1 MIKKRSG
8 QHHLSND
15 NFCHIRIKK
24 SVNNDKNTNMISPE
38 LSHQENNYFYNTKI
52 NRLILQELPKNS
64 IQNIYQQPTQIN
76 KSLSLGYDLLQG
88 QVNDLFY
95 TKKNNDNIFNENSSF
110 KNLPMD
116 IKNFKQNSQND
127 FFYNK
132 EISRDDYI
140 NANNNSNNINNIFYN
155 NDNDYLKDD
164 EVCSTSL
171 RLSNNPKQV
180 IISKIIKNKNYLKD
194 PRVPELSSNNNY
206 NNNLK
211 SNIKNKFA
219 SSKMTLNPDKE
230 NNEFKNIL
238 FRSGQEFY
246 KKENDININIKNN
259 MNKISRDKKISPN
272 NYIYFKNNPKNIQ
285 SIEITKRNN
294 KSKGNII
301 QKKIKNYKVYDNN
314 LLFKKIG
321 KFCEIIEEV
330 YFISFKSSYSYF
342 IQNLKFFI
350 KNRNKSKALIL
361 RRFEDVKKSKHKKA
375 NNSMIDIEV
384 KNNEKYKTFIDNNG
398 NGKNMIGN
406 YNNINKSQSP
416 SKFIELNNKNNKTN
430 SMTKINNEKYNGM
443 FNNFLK
449 KGNDENQIFRSTIFD
464 EDNTKNQTK
473 NIGKN
478 KVYNKYI
485 ANTKNNILFQKN
497 KNNKTNQLKT
507 STELESK
514 NKYYNNINL
523 NTNKYNELL
532 SDQENY
538 INKRAKINEHNKKNL
553 KTRNNSCLDINNS
566 ERKFEEQ
573 IKLSIDNHKTDLLY
587 SKPIYKKSIDNSIN
601 KDKSIRININ
611 INERIKKYNLK
622 SNIFKK
628 NNRSFNYQKNELN
641 KDNYNE
647 IKEKII
653 TNLKS
658 KDKKL
663 SVLIKYISFKNDNK
677 NIKRK
682 NYNKNDFFPI
692 HTDSLFIIAHVNNK
706 YEKDSKNEKIH
717 RTKYKHNNFIL
728 NRYGEYLNELNINY
742 SSKNMDKKNYN
753 NIFITNEKN
762 ENVIQYLISLLQNI
776 YNDNIKQA
784 LFIFFKNI
792 RKIKRNSLYSSMQFE
807 KRNNFGIFNKKVYYN
822 HLKKN
827 NFQTESSN
835 EKNNK
840 KEGNENY
847 NLGEN
852 IQDLSNESKTIN
864 NDCFFTNKS
873 RNQLDINNNI
883 KFDNILNRKRNIKT
897 YETNNNENDKDSI
910 EKKKL
915 AKLGKLFNNLNKE
928 NNIINTIKEQFL
940 NWTNKNEIQNNSR
953 LKNDNDEEIQNSIKY
968 KVKTFDKVNRNDK
981 KTIEKREK
989 EKINK
994 FRYKLISFSLKNFHS
1009 SKI

>member
-314 LLFKKIG
+314 LLFKKIE
-321 KFCEIIEEV
+321 KFCEIMEEV
-330 YFISFKSSYSYF
+330 YFISFKSSYNYF

-375 NNSMIDIEV
+375 NNSMIDIEI

-897 YETNNNENDKDSI
+897 YETNNNENDKDLI

-994 FRYKLISFSLKNFHS
+994 FRYKLISFSLKNFHR

>member
-24 SVNNDKNTNMISPE
+24 SVNNDKNTNIISPE

-246 KKENDININIKNN
+246 QKENDININIKNN

-314 LLFKKIG
+314 LLFKKIE
-321 KFCEIIEEV
+321 KFCEIMEEV

-430 SMTKINNEKYNGM
+430 SMAKINNEKYNGM

-449 KGNDENQIFRSTIFD
+449 KGNDENQIFRSTLFD
-464 EDNTKNQTK
+464 EDNTKNLTK
-473 NIGKN
+473 NIEKN

-497 KNNKTNQLKT
+497 KNSKTNQLKT

-538 INKRAKINEHNKKNL
+538 INKSSKINEHNKKNL

-663 SVLIKYISFKNDNK
+663 SVLIKYISFKNEHQNR
-677 NIKRK
+677 KRK
-682 NYNKNDFFPI
+682 NYNKNDFFAI

-776 YNDNIKQA
+776 YNDNIKQT

-827 NFQTESSN
+827 NFKTESSN

-840 KEGNENY
+840 KEGNDNF
-847 NLGEN
+847 NFGEN

-897 YETNNNENDKDSI
+897 YETNNNENDKDLI

-915 AKLGKLFNNLNKE
+915 AKLGKLFNHLNKE

-981 KTIEKREK
+981 KTIEKGEK

-994 FRYKLISFSLKNFHS
+994 FRYKLISFSLKNFHR

>member
-24 SVNNDKNTNMISPE
+24 SVNNDKNTNIISPE

-314 LLFKKIG
+314 LLFKKIE

-330 YFISFKSSYSYF
+330 YFISFKSSYNYF

-375 NNSMIDIEV
+375 NNSMIDIEI

-443 FNNFLK
+443 INNFLK
-449 KGNDENQIFRSTIFD
+449 KGNDENQIFRSTLFD
-464 EDNTKNQTK
+464 GDNTKNQTK
-473 NIGKN
+473 NLEKN

-485 ANTKNNILFQKN
+485 SNTKNNILFQKN

-507 STELESK
+507 SSELESK
-514 NKYYNNINL
+514 NKYNNNINL

-538 INKRAKINEHNKKNL
+538 INKSSKINEHNKKNL

-628 NNRSFNYQKNELN
+628 NNRSFNYQINELY

-677 NIKRK
+677 NIKRT
-682 NYNKNDFFPI
+682 NYTKNDFFAI
-692 HTDSLFIIAHVNNK
+692 HTDSLFIFAHVNNK
-706 YEKDSKNEKIH
+706 NEKDSKNEKIH

-840 KEGNENY
+840 KEGNDNF
-847 NLGEN
+847 NFGEN

-897 YETNNNENDKDSI
+897 YETNNNENDKDLI

-915 AKLGKLFNNLNKE
+915 AKLGKLFNHLNKE

-940 NWTNKNEIQNNSR
+940 NWTNKNEILNNSR
-953 LKNDNDEEIQNSIKY
+953 LKNDNDENIQNSIQY

-994 FRYKLISFSLKNFHS
+994 FRYKLISFSLKNFHR

>member
-180 IISKIIKNKNYLKD
+180 IISKIIKNKNYLKE

-206 NNNLK
+206 NNDLK

-230 NNEFKNIL
+230 NNEFKNKL

-314 LLFKKIG
+314 LLFKKIE
-321 KFCEIIEEV
+321 KFCEIMEEV

-361 RRFEDVKKSKHKKA
+361 RRFEDVKKSKNKKA
-375 NNSMIDIEV
+375 NNSMIDIEI

-430 SMTKINNEKYNGM
+430 SMAKINNEKNNGM

-449 KGNDENQIFRSTIFD
+449 KGNDENQIFRST
-464 EDNTKNQTK
+464 NQSKNLEK
-473 NIGKN
+473 IKI
-478 KVYNKYI
+478 YNKYI
-485 ANTKNNILFQKN
+485 SNTKNNILFQKN

-538 INKRAKINEHNKKNL
+538 INKSSKINEHNKKNL

-566 ERKFEEQ
+566 ERKFDEQ

-682 NYNKNDFFPI
+682 NYNKNDFFAI
-692 HTDSLFIIAHVNNK
+692 QTDSLFIIAHVNNK

-840 KEGNENY
+840 KEGNEN

-940 NWTNKNEIQNNSR
+940 NWTNKNEIQNKSR
-953 LKNDNDEEIQNSIKY
+953 LKNVNDEEIQNSIKY
-968 KVKTFDKVNRNDK
+968 KVNTFDKVNRNDK
-981 KTIEKREK
+981 KKIEKREK

>member
-24 SVNNDKNTNMISPE
+24 SVNNDKNTNIISPE

-180 IISKIIKNKNYLKD
+180 TTSKIIKNKNYLKD

-211 SNIKNKFA
+211 SNIINKFA

-314 LLFKKIG
+314 LLFKKIE

-384 KNNEKYKTFIDNNG
+384 KNNEKYKTFIDNNS
-398 NGKNMIGN
+398 NGKNMIRN

-443 FNNFLK
+443 FNNYLK
-449 KGNDENQIFRSTIFD
+449 KGNDENQIFRSTLFD
-464 EDNTKNQTK
+464 EDNTKNLTK
-473 NIGKN
+473 NIEKN

-497 KNNKTNQLKT
+497 KNNKTNQLKI

-538 INKRAKINEHNKKNL
+538 INKSSKINEHNKKNL

-677 NIKRK
+677 NIKRN
-682 NYNKNDFFPI
+682 NYNKNDFFAI

-762 ENVIQYLISLLQNI
+762 ENIIQYLISLLQNI
-776 YNDNIKQA
+776 YNDNIKQT

-827 NFQTESSN
+827 NFKTESSN

-840 KEGNENY
+840 KEGNDNF
-847 NLGEN
+847 NFGEN

-897 YETNNNENDKDSI
+897 YETNNNENDKDLI

-915 AKLGKLFNNLNKE
+915 AKLGKLFNHLNKE

-953 LKNDNDEEIQNSIKY
+953 LKNDNDEEIQNSTQY

-994 FRYKLISFSLKNFHS
+994 FRYKLISFSLKNFHR

>member
-110 KNLPMD
+110 KNMPMD

-314 LLFKKIG
+314 LLFKKIE

-361 RRFEDVKKSKHKKA
+361 RRFEDVKKTKHKKA
-375 NNSMIDIEV
+375 NNSMIDIEI

-538 INKRAKINEHNKKNL
+538 INKSSKINEHNKKNL

-628 NNRSFNYQKNELN
+628 NNRSFDYQKKELN

-677 NIKRK
+677 NRKRK
-682 NYNKNDFFPI
+682 NYNKNDFFAI

-753 NIFITNEKN
+753 NFFITNEKN

-776 YNDNIKQA
+776 YNDNIKQT

-827 NFQTESSN
+827 NFKTESSN

-840 KEGNENY
+840 KEGNDNF
-847 NLGEN
+847 NFGEN

-897 YETNNNENDKDSI
+897 YETNNNENDKDLI

-915 AKLGKLFNNLNKE
+915 AKLGKLFNHLNKE

-994 FRYKLISFSLKNFHS
+994 FRYKLISFSLKNFHR

>member
-140 NANNNSNNINNIFYN
+140 NANNNSNNINNFFYN

-230 NNEFKNIL
+230 NNKFKNIL

-294 KSKGNII
+294 KSKGNIV

-314 LLFKKIG
+314 LLFKKIE
-321 KFCEIIEEV
+321 KFCEIMEEV

-384 KNNEKYKTFIDNNG
+384 KNNEKYKTFIDNNS
-398 NGKNMIGN
+398 NGKNMIQN

-430 SMTKINNEKYNGM
+430 SMAKINNEKYNGM

-449 KGNDENQIFRSTIFD
+449 KGNDENQIFRSTLFD
-464 EDNTKNQTK
+464 GDNTKNQTK
-473 NIGKN
+473 NLEKN

-497 KNNKTNQLKT
+497 KNNKTNNLKT

-514 NKYYNNINL
+514 NKYNNNINL

-538 INKRAKINEHNKKNL
+538 TNKSSKINEHNKKNL

-663 SVLIKYISFKNDNK
+663 SVLIKYISFKNDHQNR
-677 NIKRK
+677 KRK
-682 NYNKNDFFPI
+682 NYNKNDFFAI

-762 ENVIQYLISLLQNI
+762 ENIIQYLISLLQNI
-776 YNDNIKQA
+776 YNDNIKQT

-897 YETNNNENDKDSI
+897 YETNNNENDKDLI

-915 AKLGKLFNNLNKE
+915 AKLGKLFNHLNKE

-994 FRYKLISFSLKNFHS
+994 FRYKLISFSLKNFHR

>member
-24 SVNNDKNTNMISPE
+24 SVNNDKNTNIISPE

-127 FFYNK
+127 YFYNK

-140 NANNNSNNINNIFYN
+140 NANNNSNNINNIFCD

-211 SNIKNKFA
+211 SNIINKFA

-314 LLFKKIG
+314 LLFKKIE
-321 KFCEIIEEV
+321 KFCEIMEEV

-384 KNNEKYKTFIDNNG
+384 KNNEKYKTFIDNNS
-398 NGKNMIGN
+398 NGKNMIRN

-473 NIGKN
+473 NLEKN

-497 KNNKTNQLKT
+497 KNNKTNKLKT

-514 NKYYNNINL
+514 NKYNNNINL

-628 NNRSFNYQKNELN
+628 NNL
-641 KDNYNE
+641 
-647 IKEKII
+647 
-653 TNLKS
+653 
-658 KDKKL
+658 
-663 SVLIKYISFKNDNK
+663 
-677 NIKRK
+677 
-682 NYNKNDFFPI
+682 
-692 HTDSLFIIAHVNNK
+692 
-706 YEKDSKNEKIH
+706 
-717 RTKYKHNNFIL
+717 
-728 NRYGEYLNELNINY
+728 
-742 SSKNMDKKNYN
+742 
-753 NIFITNEKN
+753 
-762 ENVIQYLISLLQNI
+762 
-776 YNDNIKQA
+776 
-784 LFIFFKNI
+784 
-792 RKIKRNSLYSSMQFE
+792 
-807 KRNNFGIFNKKVYYN
+807 
-822 HLKKN
+822 
-827 NFQTESSN
+827 
-835 EKNNK
+835 
-840 KEGNENY
+840 
-847 NLGEN
+847 
-852 IQDLSNESKTIN
+852 
-864 NDCFFTNKS
+864 
-873 RNQLDINNNI
+873 
-883 KFDNILNRKRNIKT
+883 
-897 YETNNNENDKDSI
+897 
-910 EKKKL
+910 
-915 AKLGKLFNNLNKE
+915 
-928 NNIINTIKEQFL
+928 
-940 NWTNKNEIQNNSR
+940 
-953 LKNDNDEEIQNSIKY
+953 
-968 KVKTFDKVNRNDK
+968 
-981 KTIEKREK
+981 
-989 EKINK
+989 
-994 FRYKLISFSLKNFHS
+994 
-1009 SKI
+1009 

>member
-1 MIKKRSG
+1 MK
-8 QHHLSND
+8 
-15 NFCHIRIKK
+15 F
-24 SVNNDKNTNMISPE
+24 
-38 LSHQENNYFYNTKI
+38 KI
-52 NRLILQELPKNS
+52 
-64 IQNIYQQPTQIN
+64 
-76 KSLSLGYDLLQG
+76 
-88 QVNDLFY
+88 
-95 TKKNNDNIFNENSSF
+95 
-110 KNLPMD
+110 
-116 IKNFKQNSQND
+116 
-127 FFYNK
+127 
-132 EISRDDYI
+132 
-140 NANNNSNNINNIFYN
+140 
-155 NDNDYLKDD
+155 
-164 EVCSTSL
+164 
-171 RLSNNPKQV
+171 
-180 IISKIIKNKNYLKD
+180 
-194 PRVPELSSNNNY
+194 
-206 NNNLK
+206 
-211 SNIKNKFA
+211 
-219 SSKMTLNPDKE
+219 
-230 NNEFKNIL
+230 
-238 FRSGQEFY
+238 
-246 KKENDININIKNN
+246 
-259 MNKISRDKKISPN
+259 
-272 NYIYFKNNPKNIQ
+272 
-285 SIEITKRNN
+285 
-294 KSKGNII
+294 
-301 QKKIKNYKVYDNN
+301 
-314 LLFKKIG
+314 
-321 KFCEIIEEV
+321 
-330 YFISFKSSYSYF
+330 YFISFKSSYNYF

-538 INKRAKINEHNKKNL
+538 INKSSKINEHNKKNL

-682 NYNKNDFFPI
+682 NYNKNDFFAI

-762 ENVIQYLISLLQNI
+762 ENIIQYLISLLQNI

-897 YETNNNENDKDSI
+897 YETNNNENDKDLI

-915 AKLGKLFNNLNKE
+915 AKLGKLFNHLNKE

-953 LKNDNDEEIQNSIKY
+953 LKNDNDEEIQYSIKY
-968 KVKTFDKVNRNDK
+968 KVTTFDKVNRNDK

-994 FRYKLISFSLKNFHS
+994 FRYKLISFSLKNFHR

>member
-24 SVNNDKNTNMISPE
+24 SVNNDKNTNIISPE

-95 TKKNNDNIFNENSSF
+95 TKKNNNNIFNENSSF

-127 FFYNK
+127 YFYNK

-259 MNKISRDKKISPN
+259 MKKISRDKKISPN

-314 LLFKKIG
+314 LLFKKIE

-384 KNNEKYKTFIDNNG
+384 KNNEKYKTFIDNNS
-398 NGKNMIGN
+398 NGKNMIRN

-430 SMTKINNEKYNGM
+430 SMAKINNEKYNGM

-485 ANTKNNILFQKN
+485 SNTKNNILFQKN
-497 KNNKTNQLKT
+497 KNNKTNNLKT

-538 INKRAKINEHNKKNL
+538 INKSSKINEHNKKNL

-601 KDKSIRININ
+601 KEKSIRININ

-628 NNRSFNYQKNELN
+628 NNRSFNYKKNELN

-663 SVLIKYISFKNDNK
+663 SVLIKYISFKNDIK
-677 NIKRK
+677 NIKRT
-682 NYNKNDFFPI
+682 NYTKNDFFAI

-776 YNDNIKQA
+776 YNDNIKQT

-792 RKIKRNSLYSSMQFE
+792 RKIKSNSLYSSMQFE

-827 NFQTESSN
+827 NFKTESSN

-840 KEGNENY
+840 KEGNDNF

-915 AKLGKLFNNLNKE
+915 AKLGKLFNHLNKE

>member
-314 LLFKKIG
+314 LLFKKIE
-321 KFCEIIEEV
+321 KFCEIMEEV

-384 KNNEKYKTFIDNNG
+384 KNNEKYKTFIDNNS
-398 NGKNMIGN
+398 NGKNMIRN

-443 FNNFLK
+443 FNNYLK
-449 KGNDENQIFRSTIFD
+449 KGNDENQIFRSTLFD
-464 EDNTKNQTK
+464 EDNTKNLTK
-473 NIGKN
+473 NIEKN

-507 STELESK
+507 SSELESK
-514 NKYYNNINL
+514 NKYNNNINL

-538 INKRAKINEHNKKNL
+538 TNKSSKINEHNKKNL

-682 NYNKNDFFPI
+682 NYNKNDFFAI

-776 YNDNIKQA
+776 YNDNIKQT

-827 NFQTESSN
+827 NILTESSN
-835 EKNNK
+835 KKNNK
-840 KEGNENY
+840 KEGNENF

-897 YETNNNENDKDSI
+897 YETNNNENDKDLI

-915 AKLGKLFNNLNKE
+915 AKLGKLFNHLNKE

-953 LKNDNDEEIQNSIKY
+953 LKNDNDDEIQNSIKY

-994 FRYKLISFSLKNFHS
+994 FRYKLISFSLKNFHR

>member
-24 SVNNDKNTNMISPE
+24 SVNNDKNTNIISPE

-140 NANNNSNNINNIFYN
+140 NANDNSSNINNIFYN

-314 LLFKKIG
+314 LLFKKIE

-384 KNNEKYKTFIDNNG
+384 KNNEKYKTFIDNNS
-398 NGKNMIGN
+398 NGKNMIRN

-416 SKFIELNNKNNKTN
+416 SKFIELNNKNNKIN

-464 EDNTKNQTK
+464 ENNTKNQTK

-497 KNNKTNQLKT
+497 KNNKTNQLKI

-538 INKRAKINEHNKKNL
+538 INKSSKINEHNKKNL

-677 NIKRK
+677 NIKRN
-682 NYNKNDFFPI
+682 NYNKNDFFAI

-762 ENVIQYLISLLQNI
+762 ENIIQYLISLLQNI
-776 YNDNIKQA
+776 YNDNIKQT

-827 NFQTESSN
+827 NFKTESSN

-840 KEGNENY
+840 KEGNDNF
-847 NLGEN
+847 NFGEN

-883 KFDNILNRKRNIKT
+883 KFDNILNRERNIKT
-897 YETNNNENDKDSI
+897 YETNNNENDKDLI

-915 AKLGKLFNNLNKE
+915 AKLGKLFNHLNKE

-953 LKNDNDEEIQNSIKY
+953 LKNDNDEEIQNSTQY

-994 FRYKLISFSLKNFHS
+994 FRYKLISFSLKNFHR

>member
-230 NNEFKNIL
+230 NNEFKNKL

-314 LLFKKIG
+314 LLFKKIE
-321 KFCEIIEEV
+321 KFCEIMEEV

-430 SMTKINNEKYNGM
+430 SMAKINNEKYNGM

-449 KGNDENQIFRSTIFD
+449 KGNDENQIFRSTLFD
-464 EDNTKNQTK
+464 GDNTKNQTK
-473 NIGKN
+473 NLEKN

-514 NKYYNNINL
+514 NKYNNNINL

-538 INKRAKINEHNKKNL
+538 INKSSKINEHNKKNL

-682 NYNKNDFFPI
+682 NYNKNDFFAI

-776 YNDNIKQA
+776 YNDNIKQT

-897 YETNNNENDKDSI
+897 YETNNNENDKDLI

-915 AKLGKLFNNLNKE
+915 AKLGKLFNHLNKE

-994 FRYKLISFSLKNFHS
+994 FRYKLISFSLKNFHR

>member
-314 LLFKKIG
+314 LLFKKIE
-321 KFCEIIEEV
+321 KFCEIMEEV

-375 NNSMIDIEV
+375 NNSMIDIEI

-473 NIGKN
+473 NLGKN

-485 ANTKNNILFQKN
+485 SNTKNNILFQKN

-538 INKRAKINEHNKKNL
+538 INKSSKINEHNKKNL

-663 SVLIKYISFKNDNK
+663 SVLIKYISFKNDIK
-677 NIKRK
+677 NIKRT
-682 NYNKNDFFPI
+682 NYNKNDFFAI

-776 YNDNIKQA
+776 YNDNIKQT

-827 NFQTESSN
+827 NFKTESSN

-840 KEGNENY
+840 KEGNDNF

-897 YETNNNENDKDSI
+897 YETNNNENDKDLI

-915 AKLGKLFNNLNKE
+915 AKLGKLFNHLNKE

-994 FRYKLISFSLKNFHS
+994 FRYKLISFSLKNFHR